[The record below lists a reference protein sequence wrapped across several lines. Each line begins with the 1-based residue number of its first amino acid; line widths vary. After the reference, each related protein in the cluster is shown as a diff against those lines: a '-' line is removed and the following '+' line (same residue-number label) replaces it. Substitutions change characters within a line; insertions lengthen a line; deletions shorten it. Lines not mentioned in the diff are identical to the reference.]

1 MRILPTQQ
9 RSLADALNLGPTLLR
24 ADAALALAVSV
35 VTGPAVVLG
44 AMQRA
49 GRVVDLAACASAHVP
64 VMRRATTGTGA
75 WMGGTGLVLTLVL
88 PHVAAI
94 AEDATFRTLL
104 NRNVRPLLRAFTR
117 TGVTANYFGREWIS
131 NKLGPIA
138 LLGFDV
144 TREGA
149 VLIEAFVGG
158 SEPIAIPDELVAPD
172 ERALDRFMGK
182 PPTCLHAVLP
192 NFQCSDFAQR
202 LVAAVAN
209 QVDDAGASHVWEE
222 ELVGQ
227 NGVHTSREVTCDDDP
242 LPFGFSPRTLE
253 RVPIGYIET
262 AVSSDEPAKRW
273 LGGDVLA
280 PRWLY
285 EDLARNPHV
294 ELPGAIA
301 IDGAKLEDL
310 TRALGNV

>member
-9 RSLADALNLGPTLLR
+9 RSLADALNIGPALLQ
-24 ADAALALAVSV
+24 ADTALALGASV
-35 VTGPAVVLG
+35 VVGPAVVLG

-49 GRVVDLAACASAHVP
+49 GRVVDLAACASARVP
-64 VMRRATTGTGA
+64 VMRRTTTGTAA
-75 WMGGTGLVLTLVL
+75 WIGGTGLVLTLVL

-131 NKLGPIA
+131 SKLGPIA

-158 SEPIAIPDELVAPD
+158 SEPIAIPDELVALD

-182 PPTCLHAVLP
+182 TPTCLRAVLP
-192 NFQCSDFAQR
+192 NFQCSDFAER

-209 QVDDAGASHVWEE
+209 QVDDAGASPVSAEE
-222 ELVGQ
+222 IAGQ
-227 NGVHTSREVTCDDDP
+227 KGTSTFREVTRDDDP
-242 LPFGFSPRTLE
+242 LPSGFHPHSLE
-253 RVPIGYIET
+253 RVPIGFIET
-262 AVSSDEPAKRW
+262 AVSADEPTKRW

-294 ELPGAIA
+294 ELPEAIA
-301 IDGAKLEDL
+301 IDGAKLEDF
-310 TRALGNV
+310 TRVLGNV